1 MLHHPSYSPD
11 FSLIEYYLFKHL
23 NNFLQK
29 KNDLKTKE
37 QSKTLLINLLFIKIS
52 EFYSEKKQ
60 TCFFFFLEKTHEV

>member
-29 KNDLKTKE
+29 NDFE
-37 QSKTLLINLLFIKIS
+37 D
-52 EFYSEKKQ
+52 
-60 TCFFFFLEKTHEV
+60 